1 MKLLSKFFM
10 TRENRD
16 KLNNYDKLKQE
27 FEKLKKEQQSYD
39 TTNKNL
45 TNFLTTVQE
54 KLFHSITFTGVAS
67 QIATNSNRNFGLIR
81 RLNEEFGQSLRELNT
96 AVQTIS
102 DATVNISS
110 DLEDTASAFQH
121 LQSLSDDERK
131 MLKQSY
137 SRFEEIESD
146 HQTLQE
152 AGSNIKNV
160 VQIIEDINDQTN
172 LLALNAAIEAARA
185 GEAGKGFSIVASEIQ
200 KLSQNTLKSTE
211 EITEWIDKLH
221 QALNKI
227 QTTNEEFKGNIQE
240 YVELSQKV
248 KDKLDSSVQA
258 VNSVQDEMR
267 DIAAAIEQQNATFD
281 SLNDNSQKI
290 EKSFNDTYTIIS
302 SLNTNL
308 KKIVDKKR

>member
-1 MKLLSKFFM
+1 M

>member
-1 MKLLSKFFM
+1 M
-10 TRENRD
+10 TRENRA
-16 KLNNYDKLKQE
+16 KLQQYDKLQKELEQ
-27 FEKLKKEQQSYD
+27 LKKDQKNYN
-39 TTNKNL
+39 TTNRNL

-67 QIATNSNRNFGLIR
+67 QIATNSNRNFAFIQ
-81 RLNEEFGQSLRELNT
+81 RLNEEFTQSLRELNT

-102 DATVNISS
+102 DSTVNISS
-110 DLEDTASAFQH
+110 ELEDTTSAFQH
-121 LQSLSDDERK
+121 LQALSDDERK
-131 MLKQSY
+131 MLQKSY
-137 SRFEEIESD
+137 SRFKEIEND
-146 HQTLQE
+146 HHILQE

-211 EITEWIDKLH
+211 EITNWIDKLN
-221 QALNKI
+221 QALHKI
-227 QTTNEEFKGNIQE
+227 QTTNEEFKNNIQE
-240 YVELSQKV
+240 YMELSQKV
-248 KDKLDSSVQA
+248 KDKLDSSVHA

-290 EKSFNDTYTIIS
+290 EKSFNDTYSIIS
-302 SLNTNL
+302 ALNTNL